1 MRKFVVASL
10 ALLLGLL
17 ALQLARKRNPLPGPV
32 GPSLRIVSL
41 APNLTEILFELG
53 VGEQVV
59 GVTTYCVYPPEAL
72 KKEKIGDFVNPN
84 IEKIVSLKPD
94 AVFAERWSSTKT
106 VARLRGLGMN
116 VIDVPSPASTE
127 EIYQVIR
134 QLGESVKRVARARE
148 IEMDMKK
155 RIGIIQEQAK
165 QLKSR
170 PSIYVEID
178 LPSWTVGRPSFINE
192 AVSLCGAKNLFED
205 IDKPAIQVSREVIIA
220 RNPEMILS
228 LEASAAEIRQRPGWQ
243 QIAAVK
249 KNKIIDNVPRDLLS
263 HGNHRLVLGM
273 EELQA
278 QLNKFQNR

>member
-1 MRKFVVASL
+1 MRKFILASL

-17 ALQLARKRNPLPGPV
+17 ALQLARKRNALPGPA
-32 GPSLRIVSL
+32 GPSLRLVSL

-84 IEKIVSLKPD
+84 IEKIVSLNPD

-106 VARLRGLGMN
+106 VARLRGMGLN
-116 VIDVPSPASTE
+116 VVDVPSPASTE
-127 EIYQVIR
+127 EIYRVIR
-134 QLGESVKRVARARE
+134 QVGEAVNRVTRARE
-148 IEMDMKK
+148 IEMEMKK
-155 RIGIIQEQAK
+155 RIGIIQERAK
-165 QLKSR
+165 QFKSR
-170 PSIYVEID
+170 PSIYIEID

-192 AVSLCGAKNLFED
+192 AVYLCGAKNLFED
-205 IDKPAIQVSREVIIA
+205 IEKPAIQVSREVIIA
-220 RNPEMILS
+220 RNPEIILS
-228 LEASAAEIRQRPGWQ
+228 LEASVSEIRQRPGWE

-263 HGNHRLVLGM
+263 HGNHRLALGM
-273 EELQA
+273 EQLQA
-278 QLNKFQNR
+278 QLERLQDR

>member
-1 MRKFVVASL
+1 MRKFIIASL

-17 ALQLARKRNPLPGPV
+17 ALQQARKRNAFPWPV
-32 GPSLRIVSL
+32 GPGLRVVSL

-59 GVTTYCVYPPEAL
+59 GVTTYCVYPPEAQ

-94 AVFAERWSSTKT
+94 VVFAERWSSTKT
-106 VARLRGLGMN
+106 VTRLRGMGLN
-116 VIDVPSPASTE
+116 VIDVPSPTSTG

-134 QLGESVKRVARARE
+134 QVGQAVKKEARARE
-148 IEMDMKK
+148 IEMEMKK
-155 RIGIIQEQAK
+155 RIEVIKERAK

-170 PSIYVEID
+170 PSIYIEID

-192 AVSLCGAKNLFED
+192 AVYLCGAKNLFED
-205 IDKPAIQVSREVIIA
+205 IEKPAVQVSREVIIA
-220 RNPEMILS
+220 RNPEIILS
-228 LEASAAEIRQRPGWQ
+228 LEAPASEVRQRPGWGQ
-243 QIAAVK
+243 VASVK

-278 QLNKFQNR
+278 QLEKLQDP

>member
-1 MRKFVVASL
+1 MKKLIIASL
-10 ALLLGLL
+10 TLLLGLL
-17 ALQLARKRNPLPGPV
+17 ALQLARRRNALPGPV
-32 GPSLRIVSL
+32 GPGLRIVSL

-72 KKEKIGDFVNPN
+72 KKEKVGDFVNPN
-84 IEKIVSLKPD
+84 IEKIVSLKPE
-94 AVFAERWSSTKT
+94 AVFAERWSSTRT

-116 VIDVPSPASTE
+116 VVDVPSPRSVE
-127 EIYQVIR
+127 EIYLVIHQV
-134 QLGESVKRVARARE
+134 GEAVQKVARARE
-148 IEMDMKK
+148 IEMEMKK
-155 RIGIIQEQAK
+155 RIGIIQERAK
-165 QLKSR
+165 QFKSR
-170 PSIYVEID
+170 PSIYIEID

-192 AVSLCGAKNLFED
+192 AVYLCGAKNLFED
-205 IDKPAIQVSREVIIA
+205 IEKPAIQASREVIIA
-220 RNPEMILS
+220 RNPEIILS
-228 LEASAAEIRQRPGWQ
+228 LEASAAEVHQRPGWQ

-278 QLNKFQNR
+278 QLGRLQDR